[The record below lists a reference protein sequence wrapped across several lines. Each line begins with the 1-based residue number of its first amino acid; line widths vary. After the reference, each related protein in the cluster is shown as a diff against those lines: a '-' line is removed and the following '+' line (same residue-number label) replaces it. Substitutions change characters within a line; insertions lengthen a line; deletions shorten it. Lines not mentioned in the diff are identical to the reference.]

1 VLLITQD
8 LLHLSVNN
16 DIVIIKKGLNIMSKK
31 QTPYTKQLIEQFKTK
46 YGLAGSDFWPL
57 KLGGKEQWII
67 NHNAL
72 ERVAVQENISW
83 SIEVLNFAPDV
94 VVKATATHPNTKV
107 TIESLGEAGPKTTKN
122 AYLYAMAEKRAV
134 DRCVLKLLNA
144 HAYLY
149 TDQDADEF
157 KQKDEEETW
166 KEQVK

>member
-1 VLLITQD
+1 MLLITQD

-16 DIVIIKKGLNIMSKK
+16 DIVIINKGENIMSK
-31 QTPYTKQLIEQFKTK
+31 TPYAEKLIKKFKTK

-72 ERVAVQENISW
+72 ERVALQEEISW
-83 SIEVLNFAPDV
+83 RIEVLNFAPDV
-94 VVKATATHPNTKV
+94 VVKATASHPRTGA

-134 DRCVLKLLNA
+134 DRCILKLLNA

-157 KQKDEEETW
+157 KQKQTEETW
-166 KEQVK
+166 KEQVE

>member
-1 VLLITQD
+1 MTT
-8 LLHLSVNN
+8 
-16 DIVIIKKGLNIMSKK
+16 KPT
-31 QTPYTKQLIEQFKTK
+31 TPYTKHLIEQFKNK
-46 YGLAGSDFWPL
+46 YGLDGSDFWPL

-72 ERVAVQENISW
+72 ERVALQEKISW

-94 VVKATATHPNTKV
+94 VVKATATHPGTKV
-107 TIESLGEAGPKTTKN
+107 TIESLGEAGPKTTKQS
-122 AYLYAMAEKRAV
+122 YLYAMAEKRAV

-157 KQKDEEETW
+157 KQKDVEQTW
-166 KEQVK
+166 KEQVE

>member
-1 VLLITQD
+1 MSKTPYAEKL
-8 LLHLSVNN
+8 
-16 DIVIIKKGLNIMSKK
+16 IKK
-31 QTPYTKQLIEQFKTK
+31 FKTK

-57 KLGGKEQWII
+57 KLGGREQWII

-72 ERVAVQENISW
+72 ERVALQEEISW

-94 VVKATATHPNTKV
+94 VVKATASHPRTGA

-134 DRCVLKLLNA
+134 DRCILKLLNA

-157 KQKDEEETW
+157 KQKETEETW
-166 KEQVK
+166 KEQVE